1 MKKRTKEL
9 GCLLGVFV
17 ILGGCASSP
26 QPLQPMGENKAVES
40 VTQAAPDS
48 DISASRH
55 GSLWQA
61 DSQLN
66 NLFVAIKARRVGD
79 IVTVKIEESA
89 KATNK
94 AKTGT
99 ERSSGLE
106 AGIQKLF
113 GLADWW
119 QNKILPDIGGDW
131 PKIDP
136 FGDPSVKGNMKS
148 KFEGDG
154 ATSRSGSL
162 DAFITC
168 RVVDLLP
175 NGNLKIVGTREVMV
189 NYENQMIILSG
200 IIRPRDISDNN
211 IILSTFISDAKIAYS
226 GSGIVDERQRP
237 GWLTNLMN
245 TLWPF

>member
-1 MKKRTKEL
+1 MNKRTKQL

-26 QPLQPMGENKAVES
+26 PPSQPMGENKAVES

-94 AKTGT
+94 ANTGT
-99 ERSSGLE
+99 ERNSGLE

-113 GLADWW
+113 GVGDWW
-119 QNKILPDIGGDW
+119 TNEVLPDVPSSL
-131 PKIDP
+131 PKLTP
-136 FGDPSVKGNMKS
+136 FGNPSVKGDFKS
-148 KFEGDG
+148 TFKGDG
-154 ATSRSGSL
+154 ETSRSGTLS
-162 DAFITC
+162 AYMTC
-168 RVVDLLP
+168 RVVDVMP
-175 NGNLKIVGTREVMV
+175 NGNLKIVGNREVMV
-189 NYENQMIILSG
+189 NHENQLIILSG
-200 IIRPRDISDNN
+200 VIRPRDISEDN
-211 IILSTFISDAKIAYS
+211 IVDSKFISDAKIAYS
-226 GSGIVDERQRP
+226 GSGVIDDRQRP
-237 GWLTNLMN
+237 GWMANLLN
-245 TLWPF
+245 NLWPF